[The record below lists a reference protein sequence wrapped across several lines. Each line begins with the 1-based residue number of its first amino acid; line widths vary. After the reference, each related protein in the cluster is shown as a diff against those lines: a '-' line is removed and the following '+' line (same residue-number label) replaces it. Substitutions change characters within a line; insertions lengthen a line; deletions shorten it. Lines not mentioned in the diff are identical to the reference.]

1 MNCYST
7 IGITVSYTFKRCVCV
22 CVCVCVYIY
31 KDLSKTRFH
40 YDFDSLL
47 IVPAEKKKKV
57 IYMKQIDAPLNQPLS
72 Q

>member
-1 MNCYST
+1 MH
-7 IGITVSYTFKRCVCV
+7 
-22 CVCVCVYIY
+22 VYIKIY
-31 KDLSKTRFH
+31 KTRLH

-57 IYMKQIDAPLNQPLS
+57 IYMKQIDAPLNQGWNQPLS